1 MPAARNPR
9 ASIVRRL
16 RIRPDDDRKCPCA
29 EQWSEL
35 QRGDRIAAEYASHLL
50 PRNKFCLFVWQAV
63 AAMAALLHSCPDHQ
77 RMLMPRMQARRSL
90 LQIGPTSRTR
100 DSVWFLFPCRDFDP
114 VPNLSKLIPEPLRI
128 FEPASSFT
136 SARNASVSP
145 KKMFEPN
152 IVQTRFCF
160 FAAAASGCNELI
172 INRDGGFP
180 LRIFLQQSRCIES
193 GFVIPE

>member
-35 QRGDRIAAEYASHLL
+35 QRGDRIAAEYASHPL
-50 PRNKFCLFVWQAV
+50 PRNKVSLLPWHAV
-63 AAMAALLHSCPDHQ
+63 AAMAALLRSCLDHQ
-77 RMLMPRMQARRSL
+77 RMLMPRMQGRRPL

-100 DSVWFLFPCRDFDP
+100 DSVWFVFPCRDFDA

-128 FEPASSFT
+128 FEPAHFLHLGEECFSQSKENVRAEDCSDVLLLLRCGRLRLQRACHKSRRRIPT
-136 SARNASVSP
+136 SNLPPTIA
-145 KKMFEPN
+145 
-152 IVQTRFCF
+152 
-160 FAAAASGCNELI
+160 LH
-172 INRDGGFP
+172 
-180 LRIFLQQSRCIES
+180 
-193 GFVIPE
+193 